1 MNTLFPNTIASLGEL
16 RLLYREPSPLVQSKK
31 MTHLD
36 EVSTRF
42 IIGSPFLL
50 LGTSSLRGPVE
61 VSPRGGS
68 PGWVKVL
75 DNTHLLIPDLSG
87 NNLIDS
93 MTNILENPYVG
104 VLFVHPGKDET
115 LRVNGKAW
123 ITIDSQL
130 LEMCTENTTDGRT
143 PKIPK
148 AALGIEI
155 TDVFIHCAKA
165 FRRGNV
171 WNPSSWPTLDK
182 LDAVDIL
189 RSQLAIQTPKHELLS
204 NFAQGYDED
213 LQADFQPQEE
223 ATQHAHFTQ
232 VDAPET

>member
-1 MNTLFPNTIASLGEL
+1 MNTPFPNTIASLGEL
-16 RLLYREPSPLVQSKK
+16 RRLYREPSPLVQSKK

-87 NNLIDS
+87 TKTSVIS
-93 MTNILENPYVG
+93 MP
-104 VLFVHPGKDET
+104 
-115 LRVNGKAW
+115 
-123 ITIDSQL
+123 
-130 LEMCTENTTDGRT
+130 
-143 PKIPK
+143 
-148 AALGIEI
+148 
-155 TDVFIHCAKA
+155 
-165 FRRGNV
+165 NV

-182 LDAVDIL
+182 VDAVDIL

-204 NFAQGYDED
+204 NFAQGYDEH

-223 ATQHAHFTQ
+223 AIQRAHFAQ
-232 VDAPET
+232 LDAPET